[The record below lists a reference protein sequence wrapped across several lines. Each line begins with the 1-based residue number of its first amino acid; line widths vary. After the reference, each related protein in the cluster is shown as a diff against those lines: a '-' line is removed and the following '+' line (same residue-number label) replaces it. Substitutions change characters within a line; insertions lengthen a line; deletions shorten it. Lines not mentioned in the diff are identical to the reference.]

1 MSILVGICG
10 GSGSGKSTLAEG
22 VVSRLGP
29 THASLL
35 AFDTYY
41 RDHGHLEPAQRADVN
56 YDHPD
61 SLDIELF
68 TTHLD
73 ALLAGKDIEA
83 PRYDFATHT
92 RRGPSLLVEAKSFV
106 VVEGILLFAFDD
118 IADRF
123 SVRVFRDC
131 DEELRFSRRLARDIA
146 ERGRTAESVAH
157 QFQATVKPMHDLF
170 VQPSAAVAD
179 LVISG
184 DGELS
189 DHVDTVLKALP
200 TTLPS

>member
-1 MSILVGICG
+1 MSLLLGICG

-29 THASLL
+29 ARASLL

-41 RDHGHLEPAQRADVN
+41 RDHGHLTPEQRAEVN

-68 TTHLD
+68 TAHLD
-73 ALLAGKDIEA
+73 ALLAGQDIEA
-83 PRYDFATHT
+83 PVYDFATHT
-92 RRGPSLLVEAKSFV
+92 RPGETMYVEARNIV
-106 VVEGILLFAFDD
+106 VVEGILLLAFED
-118 IADRF
+118 IANRL

-131 DEELRFSRRLARDIA
+131 PEALRFTRRLERDIA
-146 ERGRTAESVAH
+146 ERGRTPESVTR
-157 QFQATVKPMHDLF
+157 QFKATVKPMHDLF
-170 VQPSAAVAD
+170 VQPSAASAD

-184 DGELS
+184 EGELS
-189 DHVDTVLKALP
+189 DHIDTVLRALP
-200 TTLPS
+200 TTL

>member
-1 MSILVGICG
+1 MSILLGICG

-22 VVSRLGP
+22 LVARLGSER
-29 THASLL
+29 ASLL

-41 RDHGHLEPAQRADVN
+41 RDHGHLSPEQRAEVN

-68 TTHLD
+68 TNHLD
-73 ALLAGKDIEA
+73 ALRGGQDIEA
-83 PRYDFATHT
+83 PVYDFATHT
-92 RRGPSLLVEAKSFV
+92 RPGPTVRVEARSIV
-106 VVEGILLFAFDD
+106 VVEGILLLTFDD

-123 SVRVFRDC
+123 SIRVFRDC
-131 DEELRFSRRLARDIA
+131 PEDLRFSRRLERDIA
-146 ERGRTAESVAH
+146 ERGRTEESVTR
-157 QFQATVKPMHDLF
+157 QFAATVKPMHDLF
-170 VQPSAAVAD
+170 VQPSASTAD

-189 DHVDTVLKALP
+189 EHVETVVKAIPTVL
-200 TTLPS
+200 PS